1 VDNGARGR
9 RQHGYGDRALS
20 FDANAGR
27 ILITDGD
34 GNTRLDTDDG
44 LFHIVDDGITGTLNM
59 AAVTIT
65 SSTSSANRNRTDTY
79 NLGSV
84 HADCTHVIGAV
95 RFTGSG
101 TWGIAF
107 SRWTTYM
114 GGTLV
119 WAMTAPG
126 ITSGTAGDI
135 FHTPRLG
142 VLYRFYVDSGTLWME
157 RRLMA
162 PSPSGS
168 VTIVILAH
176 DIEYRLKT
184 GLFT

>member
-1 VDNGARGR
+1 M
-9 RQHGYGDRALS
+9 S
-20 FDANAGR
+20 FEADAGR
-27 ILITDGD
+27 ILIKDD
-34 GNTRLDTDDG
+34 AGNVRLDTDDG
-44 LFHIVDDGITGTLNM
+44 LFHIVNTGLDDTLTM

-65 SSTSSANRNRTDTY
+65 SSTSSGARNRTDTY

-95 RFTGSG
+95 RFSGSG
-101 TWGIAF
+101 TWGVAF

-114 GGTLV
+114 GGSLV

-126 ITSGTAGDI
+126 VTAGTAGDI
-135 FHTPRLG
+135 GGLPTLG
-142 VLYRFYVDSGTLWME
+142 VLYRFYVDSATLWME

-162 PSPSGS
+162 PGPPGS
-168 VTIVILAH
+168 NTLTILAH
-176 DIEYRLKT
+176 DIDYRLKT

>member
-1 VDNGARGR
+1 M
-9 RQHGYGDRALS
+9 S
-20 FDANAGR
+20 FEADAGR
-27 ILITDGD
+27 ILITDALGSK
-34 GNTRLDTDDG
+34 RLDTDDG
-44 LFHIVDDGITGTLNM
+44 LFHIVNSGLNGTLNM

-65 SSTSSANRNRTDTY
+65 SSTSSGDRNRTDTY

-95 RFTGSG
+95 RFSGSG

-126 ITSGTAGDI
+126 LTAGTAGDI
-135 FHTPRLG
+135 TANPRLG
-142 VLYRFYVDSGTLWME
+142 VLYRFYVDAGTLWME

-162 PSPSGS
+162 PSPPGS
-168 VTIVILAH
+168 VTITILAH